1 MDLIAI
7 IFYFISLGAA
17 AGTIVL
23 SQKLLKRYGYK
34 FLNYYF
40 LYIIFFYV
48 YGFLN
53 FTGRLMVA
61 QIFEESTSTL
71 HMASQVV
78 AVTASPVLIIS
89 LFFAVSWIRELA
101 GKRIP
106 IILKSVYWTVQTIL
120 LAAFFYGVAN
130 LVRTKDYSTAG
141 PVFQV
146 VVGVELFVILLIL
159 VQIYLG
165 TGSLAD
171 KTRKRLARNLGHIY
185 LGCFSLMVII
195 GYIIRIPFYIYP
207 DILSYQVVVTFLF
220 FFINIPPLFY
230 LNIFLKKNHGKW
242 GAHPPD
248 PARLANLYT
257 RHNVT
262 TREQE
267 IIALLMNGKTN
278 EEIADELFLSHKTIK
293 NYVSNIYK
301 KTGVKNRVQLINLIR
316 HPTGDSPYG

>member
-1 MDLIAI
+1 MGLIAI

-61 QIFEESTSTL
+61 QIFKESTSTL

-78 AVTASPVLIIS
+78 GVTASPVFIIS
-89 LFFAVSWIRELA
+89 LFFAVSWIRELV

-106 IILKSVYWTVQTIL
+106 MTIKGVYWAVQTIL
-120 LAAFFYGVAN
+120 LTAFFYGLAN
-130 LVRTKDYSTAG
+130 LVRTKDFSTAG
-141 PVFQV
+141 PIFQV
-146 VVGVELFVILLIL
+146 VIGAELFFILLIL
-159 VQIYLG
+159 LQLYWG
-165 TGSLAD
+165 TGTLPD
-171 KTRKRLARNLGHIY
+171 KTRKRLARDLGYIY
-185 LGCFSLMVII
+185 LGCFSLMVIF

-207 DILSYQVVVTFLF
+207 DVLSYQVIVTFLF
-220 FFINIPPLFY
+220 FFINIPSIVY

-242 GAHPPD
+242 GTHPPD

-262 TREQE
+262 VREQE
-267 IIALLMNGKTN
+267 IIELLMKGKTN
-278 EEIADELFLSHKTIK
+278 EEIADELYLSTKTVK
-293 NYVSNIYK
+293 NYVSNIYR

-316 HPTGDSPYG
+316 E